1 LGAKISGDNISI
13 VNKPMNHITNGFIAK
28 AYRVRVTGNIDQ
40 KLYSKDYVGL
50 IPSLEDSKKPG
61 PANPPLC

>member
-1 LGAKISGDNISI
+1 
-13 VNKPMNHITNGFIAK
+13 MNHITNGFIAK

-50 IPSLEDSKKPG
+50 IPSPEDSKKPG